1 MKLSYYP
8 GCSLGGTSKE
18 YGVSV
23 RETAELLGIELNELP
38 DWNCCGASSG
48 HMTDQQLALELSARN
63 LRIAAKTGLDLLAPC
78 SACFS
83 RLKVADKAMREEAAP
98 DEAVP
103 STEVLHITRLLS
115 QPEWLD
121 LIREKRKRELTGLKL
136 AAYYGCLSL
145 RPPEVTGALDC
156 EQPQGLD
163 IILKELGADPVRWSH
178 KTECCG
184 SSLTMT
190 RSDISKRLVGD
201 IAQAARRG
209 GAEAI
214 VTDCP
219 MCQANLETR
228 QLDIVKGGEPKPLP
242 VLFITELIV
251 AALTD
256 KPELVRYREHL
267 IEPLVMAPL
276 LRT

>member
-8 GCSLGGTSKE
+8 GCSLRGTSKE
-18 YGVSV
+18 YDVSV
-23 RETAELLGIELNELP
+23 RETADLLGIELNELS

-48 HMTDQQLALELSARN
+48 HMTDQKLALELSARN
-63 LRIAAKTGLDLLAPC
+63 LQIASKTGLDLLAPC

-83 RLKVADKAMREEAAP
+83 RLKAADKAMKEEAAP
-98 DEAVP
+98 DEDVP
-103 STEVLHITRLLS
+103 SAEVLHITRLLS

-145 RPPEVTGALDC
+145 RPPELTGAGDY
-156 EQPQGLD
+156 EQPEGLD
-163 IILKELGADPVRWSH
+163 IILKTLGAEPVRWSH

-190 RSDISKRLVGD
+190 RSDISRRLVGD
-201 IAQAARRG
+201 IAEAARRG

-219 MCQANLETR
+219 MCQANLESR
-228 QLDIVKGGEPKPLP
+228 QLDKPKDDDAKPLP

-256 KPELVRYREHL
+256 KPELARYREHL
-267 IEPLVMAPL
+267 IEPQVMAPL